1 MKTNSMD
8 TIKYVRTKKM
18 MLWFGMISMAM
29 TFAGLT
35 SAYLVSSK
43 RADWI
48 TQIELPQAFIF
59 STLIMVLSSV
69 TFLFAKRMLLKGNN
83 SISNALLGITLLLS
97 FLFIYFQFQGFQAI
111 INQGYYFTGAESSIT
126 TSYLYVLVLLH
137 LAHLFA
143 GLIVVSVIL
152 YKNLKGRYSKET
164 ILGFDLGLT
173 FWHFLDFLWLYLF
186 LFVSLYH

>member
-1 MKTNSMD
+1 MD
-8 TIKYVRTKKM
+8 SIKYVRTKKM

-43 RADWI
+43 RGDWI
-48 TQIELPQAFIF
+48 TQIELPQAFVF
-59 STLIMVLSSV
+59 STLVMVLSSI
-69 TFLFAKRMLLKGNN
+69 TFLFAKRMLLKGNT
-83 SISNALLGITLLLS
+83 SISNALLGSTLLLS

-186 LFVSLYH
+186 LFVSLYR